1 MADAKNKGNGRI
13 DRLEETM
20 SALALAQASLVQA
33 QANLVARMAE
43 TDTHIRDIN
52 TRMAETDRQMAET
65 NRLNSERFARIETL
79 LLEHNRILTAL
90 PDAIRDKIGFKIP
103 P

>member
-1 MADAKNKGNGRI
+1 MAYAKNKGNGRL

-20 SALALAQASLVQA
+20 SALALAQASLVQV

-43 TDTHIRDIN
+43 TDTRIRDMN
-52 TRMAETDRQMAET
+52 VRMAETDR
-65 NRLNSERFARIETL
+65 LNSERFVRIEAL